1 MAGYDETEVGD
12 LRGTV
17 ATVAD
22 WPGVEER
29 AMFGCPS
36 FTADG
41 ELFAVVSNQGVSI
54 TKLPDAHR
62 AELEATVTVT
72 PFDAGGRTIEG
83 WATVPPESA
92 APEVLEPFL
101 RASYEAARAAADG

>member
-1 MAGYDETEVGD
+1 MVGYDDGQVGD
-12 LRGTV
+12 LRGLVT
-17 ATVAD
+17 AVAD

-29 AMFGCPS
+29 TMFGCPS

-54 TKLPDAHR
+54 TKLPEAHR
-62 AELEATVTVT
+62 AELEDTVPVS
-72 PFDAGGRTIEG
+72 PFDAGGRTVSG

-101 RASYEAARAAADG
+101 RASYEAALAAAEG